1 MASRLE
7 INRTSMTDL
16 TQIKE
21 IRDICTQICDIYR
34 NKMDQAGY
42 DKNGELYNFKEIVE
56 YKDNL
61 FEISFDLPQYF
72 PFAENGRRPGK
83 FPPPDVILKWVQFK
97 RLVPRPGRDGKIP
110 STNQLVYLISRK
122 IATKGT
128 EGKHLF
134 EKTLDD
140 PNLDNLADKL
150 VELITTEFEKEIEKY
165 IESL

>member
-1 MASRLE
+1 ME
-7 INRTSMTDL
+7 DPIKIIGITEMCN
-16 TQIKE
+16 QIA
-21 IRDICTQICDIYR
+21 DIYR
-34 NKMDQAGY
+34 KKMDAADYNKQ
-42 DKNGELYNFKEIVE
+42 GELYNFKWTTEW
-56 YKDNL
+56 KDNL
-61 FEISFDLPQYF
+61 FEVYFELPQYF
-72 PFAENGRRPGK
+72 HFAENGRRPGK
-83 FPPPDVILKWVQFK
+83 FPPQDAILKWVQFK
-97 RLVPRPGRDGKIP
+97 RLVPRPGRDGKVP

-150 VELITTEFEKEIEKY
+150 VELITAELEKEIEKY

>member
-1 MASRLE
+1 ME
-7 INRTSMTDL
+7 NPIKIIGVTKVCN
-16 TQIKE
+16 QIA
-21 IRDICTQICDIYR
+21 DIYR
-34 NKMDQAGY
+34 KKMDAADYNKQ
-42 DKNGELYNFKEIVE
+42 GELYNFKWTTEW
-56 YKDNL
+56 KDNL
-61 FEISFDLPQYF
+61 FEVHFDLPSYF
-72 PFAENGRRPGK
+72 QFAENGRRPGK
-83 FPPPDVILKWVQFK
+83 FPPPDAILKWVQFK
-97 RLVPRPGRDGKIP
+97 RIVPRPGRDGKVP

-150 VELITTEFEKEIEKY
+150 VELITAEFEKEIEKY

>member
-1 MASRLE
+1 ME
-7 INRTSMTDL
+7 DPIKIIGITEMCN
-16 TQIKE
+16 QIA
-21 IRDICTQICDIYR
+21 DIYR
-34 NKMDQAGY
+34 KKMDAADYNKQ
-42 DKNGELYNFKEIVE
+42 GELYNFKWTTEW
-56 YKDNL
+56 KDNL
-61 FEISFDLPQYF
+61 FEVYFELPQYF
-72 PFAENGRRPGK
+72 HFAENGRRPGK
-83 FPPPDVILKWVQFK
+83 FPPPDAILKWVQFK
-97 RLVPRPGRDGKIP
+97 RLVPRPGRDGKVP

-150 VELITTEFEKEIEKY
+150 VELITAEFEKEIEKY

>member
-1 MASRLE
+1 MEDPIKIIGILE
-7 INRTSMTDL
+7 VCN
-16 TQIKE
+16 QIA
-21 IRDICTQICDIYR
+21 DIYR
-34 NKMDQAGY
+34 KKMDAAGY
-42 DKNGELYNFKEIVE
+42 NKQGELYNFKWTTEW
-56 YKDNL
+56 KDNL
-61 FEISFDLPQYF
+61 FEVNFDMPPYF

-83 FPPPDVILKWVQFK
+83 FPPPDAILKWVQFK
-97 RLVPRPGRDGKIP
+97 RLVPRPGRDGKVP

-150 VELITTEFEKEIEKY
+150 VELITAEFEKEIEKY

>member
-1 MASRLE
+1 ME
-7 INRTSMTDL
+7 DPIKIIGVTEVCN
-16 TQIKE
+16 QIA
-21 IRDICTQICDIYR
+21 DIYR
-34 NKMDQAGY
+34 KKMDAADYNKQ
-42 DKNGELYNFKEIVE
+42 GELYNFKWTTEW
-56 YKDNL
+56 KDNL
-61 FEISFDLPQYF
+61 FEVYFDLPQYF

-83 FPPPDVILKWVQFK
+83 FPPPDAILKWVQFK
-97 RLVPRPGRDGKIP
+97 RLVPRPGRDGKVP

-140 PNLDNLADKL
+140 PNLDNIADKL
-150 VELITTEFEKEIEKY
+150 VELITAELEKEIEKY

>member
-1 MASRLE
+1 ME
-7 INRTSMTDL
+7 DPIKIIGVTEVCN
-16 TQIKE
+16 QIA
-21 IRDICTQICDIYR
+21 DIYR
-34 NKMDQAGY
+34 KKMDAAGY
-42 DKNGELYNFKEIVE
+42 DKNGELYNFKWTTEW
-56 YKDNL
+56 KDNL
-61 FEISFDLPQYF
+61 FEVHFDLPSYF

-83 FPPPDVILKWVQFK
+83 FPPPDAILKWVQFK
-97 RLVPRPGRDGKIP
+97 RIVPRPGRNGKVP

-150 VELITTEFEKEIEKY
+150 VELITAEFEKEIEKY
-165 IESL
+165 IESI

>member
-1 MASRLE
+1 ME
-7 INRTSMTDL
+7 DPIKIIGITEVCN
-16 TQIKE
+16 QIA
-21 IRDICTQICDIYR
+21 DIYR
-34 NKMDQAGY
+34 KKMDAADYNKQ
-42 DKNGELYNFKEIVE
+42 GELYNFKWTTEW
-56 YKDNL
+56 KDNL
-61 FEISFDLPQYF
+61 FEVYFELPSYF

-83 FPPPDVILKWVQFK
+83 FPPPDAILKWIQFK
-97 RLVPRPGRDGKIP
+97 RLVPRPGRDGKVP

-140 PNLDNLADKL
+140 PNLDNIADKL
-150 VELITTEFEKEIEKY
+150 VELITAELEKEIEKY